1 MRESE
6 FTHWIPDYFFEGPTI
21 TAIEGRSRQDECLC
35 TNTQGGNMRTRDTNE
50 PIGIGDI
57 VESFLCVMILC
68 IVGYMLYIAII
79 R

>member
-35 TNTQGGNMRTRDTNE
+35 TNTQGEICEHEILTNLL
-50 PIGIGDI
+50 
-57 VESFLCVMILC
+57 VLVIL
-68 IVGYMLYIAII
+68 
-79 R
+79 